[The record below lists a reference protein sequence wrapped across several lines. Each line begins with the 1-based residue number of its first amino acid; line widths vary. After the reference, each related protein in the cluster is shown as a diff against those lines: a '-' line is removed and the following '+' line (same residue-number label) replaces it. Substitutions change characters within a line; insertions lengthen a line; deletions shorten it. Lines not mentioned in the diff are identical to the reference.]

1 MTTRMEQVAHVKT
14 ALGEDAAA
22 HDIDGLVDALADVS
36 EDFDGIDAD
45 LFWETVARFERGARL
60 VERVR
65 AGEILCKP
73 LSVIDG
79 RETVDAMPW
88 IAWDAVPVERYT
100 YRGGLF
106 VLFDTADELGFI
118 AGSILNPDGTL
129 ADGFNVEL
137 WDEIAK
143 DFAGELDWC
152 AWSLADG
159 PGRSIAYD
167 SADGSGLVVG
177 YGNSGDDLADAVGIP
192 VEIDPNVELDWSDV
206 TEIVRGGLGSRV
218 VLTRG
223 LYVAVDWTVGRW
235 EMIACDFGV
244 ERVLRFG
251 AVEDDEDRGE
261 DVIADAVNP
270 FMAGHY
276 RYLENV
282 GDDAR
287 GRAVYIFPD
296 GP

>member
-1 MTTRMEQVAHVKT
+1 MTTHIERT
-14 ALGEDAAA
+14 A
-22 HDIDGLVDALADVS
+22 VRV
-36 EDFDGIDAD
+36 
-45 LFWETVARFERGARL
+45 ERGARL

-88 IAWDAVPVERYT
+88 VAWDAVPVERYA

-106 VLFDTADELGFI
+106 VLFDTAAELGFI
-118 AGSILNPDGTL
+118 TGSLLNPDGTL

-137 WDEIAK
+137 WDEIAN
-143 DFAGELDWC
+143 DFAGELDWGAC
-152 AWSLADG
+152 SLADG
-159 PGRSIAYD
+159 PGRSIAYV
-167 SADGSGLVVG
+167 SAASNALVVG
-177 YGNSGDDLADAVGIP
+177 YGDSADELADAVGIP
-192 VEIDPNVELDWSDV
+192 VEIEPNVELEWSDV
-206 TEIVRGGLGSRV
+206 TDIVRGGLGSRV

-223 LYVAVDWTVGRW
+223 LYVAVDWTAGRW

-251 AVEDDEDRGE
+251 AVEDDGDRGE

-270 FMAGHY
+270 FLAGHY